1 MGIADPSNTARS
13 GELTVSGR
21 HIAGR
26 DELPPAPPSNVRA
39 ELDGEMVEISW
50 NLSPDEG
57 EVQWIPYGG
66 RLSRRFPVTGYRVY
80 QSKDGAI
87 YEEVGWVPEGMDRF
101 ATMVGG
107 EPAMYRYKVAAEEN
121 DNLGEEIIIP
131 GSQEDEMRTVVMGGA
146 VGRDEEGNA
155 VVGLFDEDLTVG
167 FSDFF
172 SLPNSLGGGRKS
184 RHLIR
189 NSTWTGMGWLV
200 LGIFLFLR
208 KILARWR
215 CRVE

>member
-1 MGIADPSNTARS
+1 
-13 GELTVSGR
+13 
-21 HIAGR
+21 
-26 DELPPAPPSNVRA
+26 
-39 ELDGEMVEISW
+39 MVEISW

-131 GSQEDEMRTVVMGGA
+131 GSQEDEMRTVVVGGA

-172 SLPNSLGGGRKS
+172 LFAEQFGRRPEEPAFDQKFD
-184 RHLIR
+184 LD
-189 NSTWTGMGWLV
+189 GDGLV
-200 LGIFLFLR
+200 SFGDFLFLR